1 MLQLFKQ
8 IFGKEPSIDF
18 KTMVQQGAV
27 IIDVRTTGEYN
38 GGHIKGSLNIPVDRI
53 ASKIEE
59 IKKKGKPVI
68 TCCRSGARSGMAAG
82 ILKKQGI
89 ACYNGGTWNSLQL
102 KIK

>member
-8 IFGKEPSIDF
+8 LFGKKETVDF

-27 IIDVRTTGEYN
+27 IIDVRTAGEYN
-38 GGHIKGSLNIPVDRI
+38 AGHIKGSLNIPVDRI
-53 ASKIEE
+53 GSKIED

-89 ACYNGGTWNSLQL
+89 ECYNGGPWNSLQQQ
-102 KIK
+102 IK

>member
-8 IFGKEPSIDF
+8 IFRKQASTDY

-27 IIDVRTTGEYN
+27 IIDVRTAGEYN
-38 GGHIKGSLNIPVDRI
+38 TGHIKGSLNIPVDCI
-53 ASKIEE
+53 ASRIEE

-89 ACYNGGTWNSLQL
+89 ECFNGGPWNSLQQ